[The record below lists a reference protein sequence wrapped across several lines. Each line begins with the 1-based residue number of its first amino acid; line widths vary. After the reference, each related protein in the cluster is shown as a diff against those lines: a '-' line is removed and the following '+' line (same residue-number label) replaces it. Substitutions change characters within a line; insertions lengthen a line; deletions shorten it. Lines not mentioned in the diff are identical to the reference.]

1 MLREGGGKVS
11 LPIEKFLFVQMVA
24 MISLLNLNKFGRLKK
39 NKFYKRISKQLKFG
53 MGGGVVGPE
62 V

>member
-1 MLREGGGKVS
+1 MS

-39 NKFYKRISKQLKFG
+39 INFIKEFQNNFTNSG
-53 MGGGVVGPE
+53 WVEVWWGPGG
-62 V
+62 